1 VALAALHD
9 NFAIIP
15 CCDAAHERQLNSMP
29 RPAQSPSLHRRIF
42 AFMAEIVDYWSEDDA
57 PRLAAA
63 LAYYT
68 ILSSAPLL
76 VISIAVADRVFGQQA
91 VQGQLAWEIQTLVG
105 GDAAQA
111 IQALLRDAH
120 RPASGLI
127 ATILSVATL
136 IVGAS
141 SVVVELNSALNLI
154 WGVKQPEADS
164 WFGNVIVFIKQRFY
178 SSLMVIAAGC
188 LLLISLIA
196 SVFIAAIGQF
206 FRPLLPTPEW
216 VLHTAAFVASFVVV
230 TLLFGAIYKLL
241 PDVRLQWSDVFI
253 GASVTSL
260 LFALGKQLLAIYLGR
275 VGFESTYGAAWTV
288 VIFLAWVYY
297 SAQLFFLG
305 AEFTK
310 VYTRKYG
317 SLRVLA
323 AIPAQSVTKT
333 VNEGPI

>member
-1 VALAALHD
+1 V
-9 NFAIIP
+9 
-15 CCDAAHERQLNSMP
+15 QK
-29 RPAQSPSLHRRIF
+29 SLHRRVIALTQEVF
-42 AFMAEIVDYWSEDDA
+42 NHWSEDDA

-63 LAYYT
+63 LAYYA

-111 IQALLRDAH
+111 IQAVLRGAH
-120 RPASGLI
+120 RPSSGLI
-127 ATILSVATL
+127 ATVLSIATL

-141 SVVVELNSALNLI
+141 SVVVELHSALNLI
-154 WGVKQPEADS
+154 WGVPDPGAGS
-164 WFGNVIVFIKQRFY
+164 WLENVLAFIKQRIF
-178 SSLMVIAAGC
+178 SSLVVIGAGC
-188 LLLISLIA
+188 LLLISIII
-196 SVFIAAIGQF
+196 SVFIATIGQF

-216 VLHTAAFVASFVVV
+216 VLHLAAFAASFIVV
-230 TLLFGAIYKLL
+230 TLIFGAVYKLL
-241 PDVRLQWSDVFI
+241 PDVHLRWSDVFI

-260 LFALGKQLLAIYLGR
+260 LFTIGKQLLAIYLGR

-288 VIFLAWVYY
+288 VIFLVWVYY

-310 VYTRKYG
+310 VYTRNYG
-317 SLRVLA
+317 SHSVA
-323 AIPAQSVTKT
+323 EVPPVPSVTET
-333 VNEGPI
+333 AHEGPT

>member
-1 VALAALHD
+1 
-9 NFAIIP
+9 
-15 CCDAAHERQLNSMP
+15 MP
-29 RPAQSPSLHRRIF
+29 RQAQHTSLYRRI
-42 AFMAEIVDYWSEDDA
+42 AAVTEEIFDHWSRDDA
-57 PRLAAA
+57 PRLAAS

-76 VISIAVADRVFGQQA
+76 VISIALADRVFGQQA

-111 IQALLRDAH
+111 IQAVIRDAH

-141 SVVVELNSALNLI
+141 SVVVELHSSLNLI
-154 WGVKQPEADS
+154 WGIAESDAGSWLANILSFVKL
-164 WFGNVIVFIKQRFY
+164 RFS
-178 SSLMVIAAGC
+178 SSLVVIGAGC
-188 LLLISLIA
+188 LLLISLVA
-196 SVFIAAIGQF
+196 SVFIATIGKF

-216 VLHTAAFVASFVVV
+216 VLHLATFAASFVVV

-241 PDVRLQWSDVFI
+241 PDVRLQWSDVVI

-260 LFALGKQLLAIYLGR
+260 LFTIGKQLLAIYLGR
-275 VGFESTYGAAWTV
+275 VGFESTYGAAWIV
-288 VIFLAWVYY
+288 VIFLVWVYY

-310 VYTRKYG
+310 VYTRNYG
-317 SLRVLA
+317 SHSGLPA
-323 AIPAQSVTKT
+323 APAQSVTKT
-333 VNEGPI
+333 SSEGPT

>member
-1 VALAALHD
+1 MIAGHD
-9 NFAIIP
+9 
-15 CCDAAHERQLNSMP
+15 DAAQERPLNSMP

-42 AFMAEIVDYWSEDDA
+42 ALMAEIIDNWSEDDA

-91 VQGQLAWEIQTLVG
+91 VEGQLAWEIQTLVG
-105 GDAAQA
+105 GDAARA

-154 WGVKQPEADS
+154 WGVKQPDAAT
-164 WFGNVIVFIKQRFY
+164 WFGNVLVFVKQRFF
-178 SSLMVIAAGC
+178 SSLAVIAAGC
-188 LLLISLIA
+188 LLLISLLA
-196 SVFIAAIGQF
+196 SVSIAAIGQF

-216 VLHTAAFVASFVVV
+216 VLHAAAFAGSFVVV
-230 TLLFGAIYKLL
+230 TLLFAAIYKLL
-241 PDVRLQWSDVFI
+241 PDVRLRWSDVFV

-260 LFALGKQLLAIYLGR
+260 LFTVGKQLIAIYLGR

-317 SLRVLA
+317 SLSVA
-323 AIPAQSVTKT
+323 EAVPAQSVTKT
-333 VNEGPI
+333 VNKGPI